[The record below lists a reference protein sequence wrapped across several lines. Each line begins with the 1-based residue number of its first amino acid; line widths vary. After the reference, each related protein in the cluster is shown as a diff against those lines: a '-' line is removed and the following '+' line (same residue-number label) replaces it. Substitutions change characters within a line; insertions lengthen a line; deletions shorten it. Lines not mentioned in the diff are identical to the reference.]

1 MSNGP
6 IATRFEERVNKL
18 LARLGTDSDVQTFL
32 PQLSRALVDAVS
44 ELEAAHNITPT
55 VQAVRETIELVEDIE
70 DSAPT
75 VDYARYVNAHGIPV
89 CWAGG
94 IERTQMIL
102 EAIAEEIGAA
112 PGHAR
117 LVRITITPTLDILI
131 QGNTIGH
138 IVSKYKSAFRP
149 LTDDGPIATIGELI
163 YAPSK
168 NLWCV
173 KLGDNS

>member
-18 LARLGTDSDVQTFL
+18 LARLGTDGDVQAFL
-32 PQLSRALVDAVS
+32 PQLVRALVDAVS
-44 ELEAAHNITPT
+44 ELEATRDIMPT
-55 VQAVRETIELVEDIE
+55 VEAVSETIELIEDIE
-70 DSAPT
+70 DNTPGL
-75 VDYARYVNAHGIPV
+75 DYARYVNAQNIPV

-94 IERTQMIL
+94 IETTQMIL

-138 IVSKYKSAFRP
+138 IVSKYKSVFRP